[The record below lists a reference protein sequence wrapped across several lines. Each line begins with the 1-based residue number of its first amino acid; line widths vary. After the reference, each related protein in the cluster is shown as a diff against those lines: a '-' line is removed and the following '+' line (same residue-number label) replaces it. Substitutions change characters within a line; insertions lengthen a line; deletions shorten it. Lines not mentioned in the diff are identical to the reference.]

1 MEDFAPIQPDHQ
13 DIEPPK
19 DSLLGMA
26 LSEAEARE
34 KSTAQPF
41 KLVSNI
47 LTGLRSRE
55 RDVLVARYGLTNSQ
69 ISKETLD
76 SVGQRFKVTRE
87 RVRQIENATLKKI
100 GKKHVSQLKPVIKM
114 INAYLSAHGGVAEV
128 EDIAHY
134 LDLDQDKAKSELD
147 RRALRLIMGAYDK
160 VVPLK
165 KYPLFKEGWTL
176 TKIAQ
181 EELLT
186 VQDAIHR
193 VLENSGQVMTEE
205 AIIAQV
211 SQQLTN
217 IDPMLIKGTLR
228 VDPKISLDRKGYWG
242 LISWPLVVPKRIR
255 DKVWLVLD
263 EVGKPLHFEKIA
275 QLIGEKYPGGKPVL
289 SRTVHNELIGD
300 DRFVLVGRGIYAL
313 KKWGYKSGVVSDV
326 IKEVLMKAGRPLPV
340 SEIVTAVLQSRQ
352 VKKNTIIANLQNR
365 ALFHKVAKS
374 TYTLAS
380 TRPEYPE
387 RPETPAIN

>member
-1 MEDFAPIQPDHQ
+1 MEDFAHTQPDHQ
-13 DIEPPK
+13 DTEPPK

-41 KLVSNI
+41 KIVSSI

-55 RDVLVARYGLTNSQ
+55 RDVLMSRYGLINSQ
-69 ISKETLD
+69 AAKETLD

-87 RVRQIENATLKKI
+87 RVRQIENSVLKKI
-100 GKKHVSQLKPVIKM
+100 GKKYVAQLKPVIKM

-128 EDIAHY
+128 EDLAHY
-134 LDLDQDKAKSELD
+134 LDLDQDKTKSELE

-160 VVPLK
+160 VIPLK

-176 TKIAQ
+176 VKVSQ

-186 VQDAIHR
+186 VQDTIHR
-193 VLENSGQVMTEE
+193 VLENAGQVMTE
-205 AIIAQV
+205 AALIAQV
-211 SQQLTN
+211 NQQLTN
-217 IDPMLIKGTLR
+217 ADPMLIKGTLQI
-228 VDPKISLDRKGYWG
+228 DPKISLDRKGYWG

-263 EVGKPLHFEKIA
+263 ETGKPLHFEKIA

-326 IKEVLMKAGRPLPV
+326 IREVLIKAGRPLTV
-340 SEIVTAVLQSRQ
+340 TEIVNLVLQSRQ
-352 VKKNTIIANLQNR
+352 VKNNTIIANLQNR
-365 ALFHKVAKS
+365 ALFQKVAKS
-374 TYTLAS
+374 TYTLVS
-380 TRPEYPE
+380 THPVSSEA
-387 RPETPAIN
+387 PATN

>member
-1 MEDFAPIQPDHQ
+1 MEDFAHTQPDHQ
-13 DIEPPK
+13 DTEPPK

-41 KLVSNI
+41 KIVSSI

-55 RDVLVARYGLTNSQ
+55 RDVLMSRYGLINSQ
-69 ISKETLD
+69 AAKETLD

-87 RVRQIENATLKKI
+87 RVRQIENSVLKKI
-100 GKKHVSQLKPVIKM
+100 GKKYVAQLKPVIKM

-128 EDIAHY
+128 ENLAHY
-134 LDLDQDKAKSELD
+134 LDLDQDKTKSELE

-160 VVPLK
+160 VIPLK

-176 TKIAQ
+176 VKVSQ

-186 VQDAIHR
+186 VQDTIHR
-193 VLENSGQVMTEE
+193 VLENAGQVMTE
-205 AIIAQV
+205 AALIAQV
-211 SQQLTN
+211 NQQLTN
-217 IDPMLIKGTLR
+217 ADPMLIKGTLQI
-228 VDPKISLDRKGYWG
+228 DPKISLDRKGYWG

-263 EVGKPLHFEKIA
+263 ETGKPLHFEKIA

-326 IKEVLMKAGRPLPV
+326 IREVLIKAGRPLTV
-340 SEIVTAVLQSRQ
+340 TEIVNLVLQSRQ
-352 VKKNTIIANLQNR
+352 VKNNTIIANLQNR
-365 ALFHKVAKS
+365 ALFQKVAKS
-374 TYTLAS
+374 TYTLVS
-380 TRPEYPE
+380 THPVSSEA
-387 RPETPAIN
+387 PATN